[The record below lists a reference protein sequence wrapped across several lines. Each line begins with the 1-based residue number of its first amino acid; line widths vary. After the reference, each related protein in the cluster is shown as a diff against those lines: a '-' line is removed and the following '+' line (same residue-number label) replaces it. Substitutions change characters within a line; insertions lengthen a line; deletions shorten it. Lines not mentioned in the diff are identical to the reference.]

1 MGDAD
6 AAGDAG
12 ARPFRA
18 HWLVLAL
25 RASFDARAARGVSE
39 SYELQLEGD
48 EAVSLEVRD
57 GRGTVRVG
65 PAPDPAV
72 RISADAETLAGLI
85 AGALDGAQAL
95 ARGARVEGDPAALA
109 RMREILPSQRA

>member
-1 MGDAD
+1 MRTLPA
-6 AAGDAG
+6 DAG

-25 RASFDARAARGVSE
+25 RASFDPQAARGVSE
-39 SYELQLEGD
+39 SYELRVEGD
-48 EAVSLEVRD
+48 QSVSLEIDD
-57 GRGTVRVG
+57 GEGSVHVG
-65 PAPDPAV
+65 PAPDAAV

-95 ARGARVEGDPAALA
+95 ERGARVEGDPAALA
-109 RMREILPSQRA
+109 RMREILPAPRA